1 MTNISKKIISIEN
14 IKLNIDAFTEF
25 ANNIAIKHYDNIW
38 IMPNPGDA
46 GSSLGAILAGSK
58 KHVNWEGPYLGKNI
72 VGNWDH
78 KHMIDY
84 LLDQKMIGVAKGRAE
99 FGPRAFGNRSLL
111 ADPRG
116 PDIKDKVNAIKR
128 RQEFRPFAPV
138 ILQEHARE
146 YFNMPLDA
154 APYMQYVVQCTSQEV
169 PAITHADG
177 TSRVQTVTV
186 EQHPDLYKLLRLWYE
201 RTGCPLLLNTSL
213 NIKGKPMVNTWQDAL
228 EFEKKYQVKVF

>member
-1 MTNISKKIISIEN
+1 
-14 IKLNIDAFTEF
+14 
-25 ANNIAIKHYDNIW
+25 
-38 IMPNPGDA
+38 
-46 GSSLGAILAGSK
+46 
-58 KHVNWEGPYLGKNI
+58 
-72 VGNWDH
+72 
-78 KHMIDY
+78 
-84 LLDQKMIGVAKGRAE
+84 
-99 FGPRAFGNRSLL
+99 
-111 ADPRG
+111 
-116 PDIKDKVNAIKR
+116 
-128 RQEFRPFAPV
+128 
-138 ILQEHARE
+138 
-146 YFNMPLDA
+146 MPLDA